1 MACCEGGVR
10 FRLYPKPPYGH
21 PEWPP
26 ETVSVSDPRG
36 AGGADDRIR
45 RVAGAL
51 NTKIKT
57 AAEDAGWL
65 PGLLPAIGLS
75 EARAVDLTQPEGRGP
90 ALLAQKKAQSRGQN
104 LRRGCAPFVKQCS
117 REKYADVADSSRLN
131 LSKGIRQ
138 HCLSGIE

>member
-21 PEWPP
+21 PEWSP

-90 ALLAQKKAQSRGQN
+90 ALLAQKKLSHEGKI
-104 LRRGCAPFVKQCS
+104 CA
-117 REKYADVADSSRLN
+117 AVARHSSSNVRARSMLTW
-131 LSKGIRQ
+131 LIRAV
-138 HCLSGIE
+138 

>member
-21 PEWPP
+21 PEWSP

-75 EARAVDLTQPEGRGP
+75 EARAVDLTQREGRGP
-90 ALLAQKKAQSRGQN
+90 ALSAQKKLSHEGKICAAGARHSSSNVRSRS
-104 LRRGCAPFVKQCS
+104 L
-117 REKYADVADSSRLN
+117 LTW
-131 LSKGIRQ
+131 LIRAV
-138 HCLSGIE
+138 